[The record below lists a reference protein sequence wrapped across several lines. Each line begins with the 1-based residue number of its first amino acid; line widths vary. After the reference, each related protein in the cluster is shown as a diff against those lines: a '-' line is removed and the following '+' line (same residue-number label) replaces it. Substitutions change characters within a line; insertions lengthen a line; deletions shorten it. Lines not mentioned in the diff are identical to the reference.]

1 MKAIVTLF
9 LMLSLIKA
17 TPYTYL
23 FETKLDHTTAAG
35 ADNSPTF
42 SIRYIVDD

>member
-1 MKAIVTLF
+1 
-9 LMLSLIKA
+9 MLSLAQA

-42 SIRYIVDD
+42 SMRYIVDDQYFLDSS